1 LAAEFAADRPNSVG
15 TPRSCHT
22 LAAGSAAMTTA
33 DRIIERL
40 AAKQCG
46 AVSLAQLV
54 PRGVTEEMVR
64 RRRENGALLATR
76 FAAVYRLP
84 SHPDSW
90 RQRLWGAW
98 LWAPPGSLVGGR
110 AAAPL
115 YGLDRCPEGPIE
127 LLLPPNAKHA
137 APRGVTVRRSDAG
150 SVPREIEGLPVT
162 DPETTLLGVAR
173 AVRIEVLDDVL
184 ESAFDDGLTTPE
196 KLLLAIGRR
205 AGSGPI
211 RRILEGRAPGRPRQ
225 KRLEGEFVRLMFR
238 AGIDVDRQVEVRVSG
253 DRFFFDFTIRGR
265 RVAVEVDGFGKL
277 RTKAGKQ
284 KFLERSTKLALIG
297 WTILHFSWEDV
308 MHRPDYVVATV
319 LAALGAHAQIG

>member
-1 LAAEFAADRPNSVG
+1 MATAERSLDELVAVQHGAFSRAQAVELGCSRDMIDWRLSVG
-15 TPRSCHT
+15 
-22 LAAGSAAMTTA
+22 
-33 DRIIERL
+33 EW
-40 AAKQCG
+40 
-46 AVSLAQLV
+46 V
-54 PRGVTEEMVR
+54 P
-64 RRRENGALLATR
+64 TR
-76 FAAVYRLP
+76 FTSVYRLP

-98 LWAPPGSLVGGR
+98 LWAPAGSLVGGR
-110 AAAPL
+110 AAAAL

-137 APRGVTVRRSDAG
+137 TPKGVTVRRSDAG
-150 SVPREIEGLPVT
+150 SRPGEIEGLPVT

-173 AVRIEVLDDVL
+173 GVRIEVLDDVL

-196 KLLLAIGRR
+196 KLLLTIGRR

-225 KRLEGEFVRLMFR
+225 RRLEGEFVRLMSR
-238 AGIDVDRQVEVRVSG
+238 AGIDVDRQIEVRVNG

-308 MHRPDYVVATV
+308 MHRPDYVIATV